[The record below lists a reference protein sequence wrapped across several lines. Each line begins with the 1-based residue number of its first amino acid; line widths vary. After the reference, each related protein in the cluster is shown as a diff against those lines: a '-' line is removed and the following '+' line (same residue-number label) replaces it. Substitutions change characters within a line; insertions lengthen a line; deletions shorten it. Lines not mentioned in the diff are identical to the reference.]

1 MSTET
6 KYPALVQGAWTGLKF
21 PASIEALREQGC
33 DFLTTA
39 FHATGALSAGNRV
52 VAISQFDEFHG
63 GGAGRKLRLSVE
75 YAQAE
80 AGLHREL
87 FVKFPR
93 DFGDPL
99 RDMFSALMEPET
111 RFALL
116 SRQPDFPVAVPRCYF
131 ADYDPQTSTGL
142 LITERIAFGRD
153 GIEPFQDKCLD
164 YELQRPLEHYRAL
177 VRVVAKLSG
186 QHKAGRLGAEVDRQF
201 PFDVGVVREHDRI
214 PHSAA
219 ALQQKIEAL
228 SAFARRY
235 PGLLPD
241 NIRAPEFLERLAI
254 EAQQFLAQEL
264 AIKRFLNLKTEF
276 IALSHWN
283 ANVDNAWFCKVADGT
298 YEAGLLD
305 WGSVGQ
311 MNIAQAF
318 YGVLCAAEV
327 PFWNAHKDQLL
338 ALFASEYQRN
348 GGPAIDVSE
357 LDFHLQLYVA
367 MLGLAW
373 MITAPEIIESQAVD
387 LSGITS
393 REDPRIKSNFLA
405 RAQLQLMTVFLNA
418 WQAGDFGAACRR
430 FERLNLQTV

>member
-1 MSTET
+1 MS
-6 KYPALVQGAWTGLKF
+6 YPTRVEGAWTGVRF

-33 DFLTTA
+33 DFLSTA
-39 FHATGALSAGNRV
+39 FHATGALSSGNRV
-52 VAISQFDEFHG
+52 VAITGFEEFFG
-63 GGAGRKLRLSVE
+63 GGAGRKLRLAVE
-75 YAQAE
+75 YERAD
-80 AGLHREL
+80 AGLHRQL

-116 SRQPDFPVAVPRCYF
+116 SRQPDFPVEVPRCYF

-164 YELQRPLEHYRAL
+164 YELREPLAHYRAL
-177 VRVVAKLSG
+177 VEVVARLSG
-186 QHKAGRLGAEVDRQF
+186 QHKAGRLGAEVDRAF

-214 PHSAA
+214 PHGAA

-228 SAFARRY
+228 SAFAARH

-241 NIRAPEFLERLAI
+241 NIRAPEFLAKLAI
-254 EAQQFLAQEL
+254 EAPQFLAQEL
-264 AIKRFLNLKTEF
+264 AIKCFLNSRREF

-283 ANVDNAWFCKVADGT
+283 ANVDNAWFCRRADGGFD
-298 YEAGLLD
+298 AGLLD

-318 YGVLCAAEV
+318 YGVMCAAEV
-327 PFWNAHKDQLL
+327 PFWNAHKDELL
-338 ALFASEYQRN
+338 ALFAAEYQRH
-348 GGPAIDVSE
+348 GGPAIDVAE

-373 MITAPEIIESQAVD
+373 MITAPEIIEAQLGD
-387 LSGITS
+387 LSGIAS

-418 WQAGDFGAACRR
+418 WQTSDFGAACRR
-430 FERLNLQTV
+430 FEGLAASA